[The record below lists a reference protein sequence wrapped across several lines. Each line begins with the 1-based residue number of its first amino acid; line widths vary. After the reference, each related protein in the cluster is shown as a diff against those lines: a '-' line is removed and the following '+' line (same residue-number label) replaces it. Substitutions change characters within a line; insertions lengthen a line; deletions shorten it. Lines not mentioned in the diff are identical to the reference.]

1 MLELT
6 NKKEVNMFD
15 KLLIN
20 HSAPTLAGIKIA
32 NIFTYHYD
40 SKKELCDRIVFY
52 NKLLGKR
59 GIYLFVLKD
68 FDSKVIV
75 YVYNKE
81 KLKNYIESEE
91 ISKFLCDCG
100 YNSRNM
106 YKNIQILSEKMK
118 NYKNFPHEIGIFL
131 GYPLIDIC
139 GFINNFGKN
148 CLYSGYWKVYHNK
161 NDAIKTF
168 DSYNRCRLFYTNTFL
183 EGKNILEIIESYS
196 DYSNNIN

>member
-1 MLELT
+1 
-6 NKKEVNMFD
+6 MFD

-81 KLKNYIESEE
+81 KLKNYIFRLS
-91 ISKFLCDCG
+91 FNRYL
-100 YNSRNM
+100 RF
-106 YKNIQILSEKMK
+106 YK
-118 NYKNFPHEIGIFL
+118 
-131 GYPLIDIC
+131 
-139 GFINNFGKN
+139 
-148 CLYSGYWKVYHNK
+148 
-161 NDAIKTF
+161 
-168 DSYNRCRLFYTNTFL
+168 
-183 EGKNILEIIESYS
+183 
-196 DYSNNIN
+196 

>member
-1 MLELT
+1 
-6 NKKEVNMFD
+6 MFD

-40 SKKELCDRIVFY
+40 SKKELCERIVFY

-91 ISKFLCDCG
+91 VSKFLCDCG

-106 YKNIQILSEKMK
+106 YKNIQ
-118 NYKNFPHEIGIFL
+118 IGIFL